1 MRRSKQ
7 RPSNCAKALSN
18 KLTPAGVT
26 INMGMNKYLVTLRL
40 KGQLIKTAVFADS
53 STHARL
59 ICEYQFGLGCLNGA
73 PTQLSSEGH
82 DYPLLDDLTPTSTH
96 TIKPRP
102 SKPPRAAT
110 IKPVK
115 PQSPEQMRV
124 TQLKANVDRQKDAL
138 KRERENQ
145 KRQKEA
151 EHRWRNLGGI

>member
-1 MRRSKQ
+1 
-7 RPSNCAKALSN
+7 
-18 KLTPAGVT
+18 
-26 INMGMNKYLVTLRL
+26 MGMNKYLVTLRL

-73 PTQLSSEGH
+73 PSQISSEGH
-82 DYPLLDDLTPTSTH
+82 DYLLLDDLKATATH

-110 IKPVK
+110 IKPIK

-124 TQLKANVDRQKDAL
+124 TQLKANVARQKDAL

-145 KRQKEA
+145 KRQKDA

>member
-1 MRRSKQ
+1 
-7 RPSNCAKALSN
+7 
-18 KLTPAGVT
+18 
-26 INMGMNKYLVTLRL
+26 MGMNKYLVTLRL

-59 ICEYQFGLGCLNGA
+59 LCQYQFGMDCVQVA
-73 PTQLSSEGH
+73 PTQIHSEGQG
-82 DYPLLDDLTPTSTH
+82 YPLLDELIAESPPSIKPQGPKPPKPK
-96 TIKPRP
+96 TIKP
-102 SKPPRAAT
+102 
-110 IKPVK
+110 IK

-151 EHRWRNLGGI
+151 EHRWRDLGGI

>member
-1 MRRSKQ
+1 
-7 RPSNCAKALSN
+7 
-18 KLTPAGVT
+18 
-26 INMGMNKYLVTLRL
+26 MGMNKYLVTLRL

-59 ICEYQFGLGCLNGA
+59 ICEYQFGLGCLNGS

-82 DYPLLDDLTPTSTH
+82 DYPLLDDLTPASTSSVKLH
-96 TIKPRP
+96 TPKSPQAPKP
-102 SKPPRAAT
+102 AT
-110 IKPVK
+110 IKPIK
-115 PQSPEQMRV
+115 PQTPDQMRV

-151 EHRWRNLGGI
+151 EHRSRNLGGI